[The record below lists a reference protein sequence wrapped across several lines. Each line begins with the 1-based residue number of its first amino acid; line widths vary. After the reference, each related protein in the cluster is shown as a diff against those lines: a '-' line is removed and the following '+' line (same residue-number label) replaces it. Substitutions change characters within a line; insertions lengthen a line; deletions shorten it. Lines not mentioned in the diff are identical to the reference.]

1 MAERRSKQQEDSNFW
16 VLKLLQENPDMTQR
30 ELAKALGISLGG
42 VNYCL
47 KALMDKGWVKM
58 QNFSANE
65 RKLSYAYLL
74 TPAGI
79 SEKLALTARF
89 LKRKIQ
95 EYEDLRAEIE
105 ALQTDMHAHA
115 LPELAVSTDKEAKK
129 RPKAYRHGNTK

>member
-1 MAERRSKQQEDSNFW
+1 
-16 VLKLLQENPDMTQR
+16 MTQR

-74 TPAGI
+74 TPAGVA
-79 SEKLALTARF
+79 EKLALTARF

-95 EYEDLRAEIE
+95 EYEDLKAEID
-105 ALQTDMHAHA
+105 ALQSDMRERTVPKLATATDQ
-115 LPELAVSTDKEAKK
+115 E
-129 RPKAYRHGNTK
+129 TK

>member
-74 TPAGI
+74 TPAGVA
-79 SEKLALTARF
+79 EKLALTARF

-95 EYEDLRAEIE
+95 EYEDLKAEID
-105 ALQTDMHAHA
+105 ALQSDMRERTVPKLATATDQ
-115 LPELAVSTDKEAKK
+115 E
-129 RPKAYRHGNTK
+129 TK